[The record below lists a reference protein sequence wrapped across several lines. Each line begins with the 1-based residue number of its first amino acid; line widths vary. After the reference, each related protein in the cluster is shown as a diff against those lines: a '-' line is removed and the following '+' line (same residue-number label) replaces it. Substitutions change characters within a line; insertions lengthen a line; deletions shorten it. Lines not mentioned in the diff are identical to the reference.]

1 MLQIYMAQTLI
12 LDGLAVGRDGKAV
25 DQNPRLCSSRGG
37 KTLRTAQAFATVQAF
52 VARPIAD
59 SDVTAIRT
67 GRRVLLKVRYGLAQ
81 IRNFAM
87 PVRHS
92 NIKVSVLAPST
103 TSKLEW
109 VRWDL
114 AAACEP

>member
-1 MLQIYMAQTLI
+1 MKWSTK
-12 LDGLAVGRDGKAV
+12 LDGLAAGRNGKPEAKFPALLL
-25 DQNPRLCSSRGG
+25 PRPEN
-37 KTLRTAQAFATVQAF
+37 LRTAQAFAAVQAF
-52 VARPIAD
+52 IAGPVAD

-67 GRRVLLKVRYGLAQ
+67 GRRVLLKVRYGFAQ